1 MKHVDFNKK
10 TQSVSKNNFVPSF
23 DDISLSV
30 PRVAISKNGLIIKT
44 VTELNE

>member
-1 MKHVDFNKK
+1 MSIVTGKRIL
-10 TQSVSKNNFVPSF
+10 SLRIIPSPSF
-23 DDISLSV
+23 DDVSLNI